1 MVKKEGN
8 PGARQKKELLTSR
21 VSNNFTNIFLGIIYS
36 IVQVIVFFLIFT
48 DIVKMTNFWTSLA
61 VQ

>member
-1 MVKKEGN
+1 MS
-8 PGARQKKELLTSR
+8 GARQKKELLTSR

-48 DIVKMTNFWTSLA
+48 DVVKMTNFWTSLA

>member
-1 MVKKEGN
+1 MS
-8 PGARQKKELLTSR
+8 GARQKKELLTSR

-36 IVQVIVFFLIFT
+36 IVQVIVFFFLIFT